1 MRTISDTKPTT
12 SLGECREKVSRCA
25 TCQLKKEGISLH
37 KFNSLYTLAELPLV
51 LLMSNCRKLKSD
63 RLPQPVWGQCVR
75 SVCMYLP
82 LSRKSSAF
90 LFIRHYTLFFFLI
103 WLTRL
108 TQRKVWLEFS
118 SDIFYFSCKHP
129 LLVWLNRL
137 LLFIWE
143 ADIAHT
149 YFQYTQHWKIQS
161 RKEKLI
167 KKEDKA
173 WLWKHLRSLRKR
185 KPPMQLYLSKW
196 TM

>member
-1 MRTISDTKPTT
+1 
-12 SLGECREKVSRCA
+12 
-25 TCQLKKEGISLH
+25 
-37 KFNSLYTLAELPLV
+37 
-51 LLMSNCRKLKSD
+51 
-63 RLPQPVWGQCVR
+63 
-75 SVCMYLP
+75 MYIP
-82 LSRKSSAF
+82 LSRKSSGF

-108 TQRKVWLEFS
+108 TQRKVWFEFS

-143 ADIAHT
+143 TDIAHT
-149 YFQYTQHWKIQS
+149 YFQDTQHWKIQS

-196 TM
+196 TMSGKPLKKKKISIYHALLHWNTRTKKMGKKSSKN